1 MPSINPKLLLHT
13 AYDRLRQIADEQ
25 EIDLDAAS
33 RAIGKSRRYLSHTL
47 ERGSE
52 MGFVTYFMLCQE
64 IGADPLQP
72 IELTKRHSSMKRYS
86 PFPEDRIG
94 DLLHQITKV
103 IREQREAEEPPT
115 LDQALHYWR
124 EAGRRYERI
133 HPHLAAYCDAYRP
146 PDDDNTLNP
155 VAIGA
160 RSLTREV
167 LKTDDVAYFR
177 SQLSAADRSISA
189 AAAEIHRA
197 ALRNGYYMTT
207 KQLKSDLSD
216 GRTLA
221 IEYDQLTLSCLDGDG
236 GPLLAVFPK

>member
-1 MPSINPKLLLHT
+1 MPSVNPRLLLHT

-25 EIDLDAAS
+25 EIDLDATS
-33 RAIGKSRRYLSHTL
+33 KAIGKSRRYLSHTL

-72 IELTKRHSSMKRYS
+72 IELAKRHSTMKRYS
-86 PFPEDRIG
+86 PFPEEKIG

-124 EAGRRYERI
+124 DAGRRFARI
-133 HPHLAAYCDAYRP
+133 HPHLSAYCDVYAP
-146 PDDDNTLNP
+146 PDEDDTLNP
-155 VAIGA
+155 VIIGA

-167 LKTDDVAYFR
+167 LKTDDVAFCR
-177 SQLSAADRSISA
+177 SQ
-189 AAAEIHRA
+189 RA
-197 ALRNGYYMTT
+197 ASG
-207 KQLKSDLSD
+207 
-216 GRTLA
+216 
-221 IEYDQLTLSCLDGDG
+221 E
-236 GPLLAVFPK
+236 